1 MRTSG
6 SILPRESSESEI
18 PARFAHRLL
27 WPSHDTA
34 KRKGPHRQTRMRVLH
49 RDPKTGEIK
58 VRVENPDDLWHLH
71 NLLQP
76 SDLVRASTYR
86 REDVRT
92 DKLRPERGEKVRVP
106 PPIRV
111 ADLEFQ
117 AFSDRLR
124 ISGVIVEGPQDLGRH
139 HTLNVGVEDVLSIIK
154 TWRTHELRRIDEA
167 VAAAQ
172 KPLVAFLALDDEEAL
187 IAQLRQY
194 GVRELSTIRAPGH
207 GKMFPSGDA
216 RTVFFDDI
224 LAQVRATEVGEAL
237 VLVGPGFTRE
247 AFVEYLKAR
256 DPPLAAKVHVHG
268 TAHAGM
274 QGIQEALRAGVGAK
288 VFGES
293 RVGYETQLVEKL
305 LEAIA
310 THRPVAYGPAEVQE
324 AADAGAIA
332 ARSSASTGARGCRTD
347 TSRASRT
354 SPPSAIGSSS
364 TISSGSARAKGLEGP
379 RSSRSSEP
387 SRKPRASGRPWAS
400 GGSTCWGTAT
410 AGCSRSHTRSSINVI
425 YGASSWR
432 AGFRACRSRTRSSA
446 VSCGPC
452 RSGSSGRS
460 NDSNARRPST
470 IRRTLEPRWPST
482 AATSAA
488 SRRGPAS

>member
-76 SDLVRASTYR
+76 GDLVRASTYR
-86 REDVRT
+86 REDVKT
-92 DKLRPERGEKVRVP
+92 DKLRPERGEKVRVTLT
-106 PPIRV
+106 IRV
-111 ADLEFQ
+111 EDVEFQ

-124 ISGVIVEGPQDLGRH
+124 ISGVIVEGPQG
-139 HTLNVGVEDVLSIIK
+139 
-154 TWRTHELRRIDEA
+154 
-167 VAAAQ
+167 
-172 KPLVAFLALDDEEAL
+172 
-187 IAQLRQY
+187 
-194 GVRELSTIRAPGH
+194 
-207 GKMFPSGDA
+207 
-216 RTVFFDDI
+216 

-310 THRPVAYGPAEVQE
+310 TDRPVAYGPAEVQE
-324 AADAGAIA
+324 SADAGAIETLLVSDA
-332 ARSSASTGARGCRTD
+332 VVRNPGIEELMRTAESARGTVILV
-347 TSRASRT
+347 SRHHEAGKKLEALGGIAALLRF
-354 SPPSAIGSSS
+354 AI
-364 TISSGSARAKGLEGP
+364 K
-379 RSSRSSEP
+379 
-387 SRKPRASGRPWAS
+387 
-400 GGSTCWGTAT
+400 
-410 AGCSRSHTRSSINVI
+410 
-425 YGASSWR
+425 
-432 AGFRACRSRTRSSA
+432 
-446 VSCGPC
+446 
-452 RSGSSGRS
+452 
-460 NDSNARRPST
+460 
-470 IRRTLEPRWPST
+470 
-482 AATSAA
+482 
-488 SRRGPAS
+488 